1 VSTSNSLWR
10 LSSGVRHFEV
20 TTAQGDQ
27 AEIKSAAKNII
38 GINLRLERTEL
49 AENVPEVGAFF
60 ARREFPDGPIRG
72 ALTGTLLDA
81 AGWLRPNRR
90 QGWLC
95 RMPDTNTIRVFLI
108 DDHPVLRESLA
119 RALNAESGMVV
130 VGQAGT
136 AGQAL
141 HEIPLAKPD
150 VVVVDLNIPDRDGI
164 ELLMVLHAQHP
175 QLKLLVLSGY
185 DDEYRVAE
193 ALRAGAQGY
202 LVKTAEI
209 SEVVDGIRRIDRG
222 DSPLSQ
228 RIAGAVVRAMRKP
241 IQEGL
246 GGLDALTPREK
257 QVLRLLATGR
267 STREAAAQLTISP
280 KTVET
285 HRVRI
290 YQKLGCKSAV
300 ELTRIAV
307 RTGLIEA

>member
-1 VSTSNSLWR
+1 M
-10 LSSGVRHFEV
+10 
-20 TTAQGDQ
+20 
-27 AEIKSAAKNII
+27 
-38 GINLRLERTEL
+38 
-49 AENVPEVGAFF
+49 
-60 ARREFPDGPIRG
+60 
-72 ALTGTLLDA
+72 LD
-81 AGWLRPNRR
+81 
-90 QGWLC
+90 
-95 RMPDTNTIRVFLI
+95 THTIRVFLI

-119 RALNAESGMVV
+119 RALNAETGMVV

-136 AGQAL
+136 AGEAL
-141 HEIPLAKPD
+141 HDIPLAKPD

-164 ELLMVLHAQHP
+164 ELLMVLHAQHSS
-175 QLKLLVLSGY
+175 LKLLVLSGY

-209 SEVVDGIRRIDRG
+209 AEVVDGIRRIDRG
-222 DSPLSQ
+222 EAPLSQ